1 MFSSKH
7 LIWTIAFGICFLIFE
22 WVVLP
27 NSLVDL
33 DVWVKH
39 IKHGSYFRL
48 LIVLGLSTF
57 ALVLFLA
64 FIYAALASSRVYQVI
79 YFSVFSF
86 LVATE
91 YGYYNAIGQFFEIH
105 EMEVALLATN
115 AEIIA
120 NAATIYFNYLALVP
134 ILGFGVLLLIAP
146 RVIERGFIPLSAI
159 ILSLGLFFFAT
170 TYLTKNTFYVHS
182 FNHAIRTIVTLPVI
196 WYLGTSNYT
205 PKSFHYY
212 TARATVDRVSQ
223 SQPENNIV
231 FIVDESVRSDHLS
244 LNGYAKPTA
253 RILEK
258 LNEQG
263 YIKNWGTAV
272 AGTTCST
279 TSNALMLTGLNDLP
293 DIDYKVF
300 KMPTIFQYAKAM
312 NYKTHYFDGQLSK
325 LWNGKPSD
333 RFDLG
338 SWTSAADLQKT
349 FNTDIKTTLKLPVA
363 SRRSLILQPETLFG
377 SASSAFTN
385 PIRVRT
391 LQLILV
397 FQRISLLPSM
407 RRVSTKRI

>member
-1 MFSSKH
+1 MVFSRAGKIKTYFFEEIFSSKL

-22 WVVLP
+22 WVALP

-33 DVWVKH
+33 DVWGKH

-120 NAATIYFNYLALVP
+120 NAATIYFSYLALVP

-196 WYLGTSNYT
+196 WYLEPVIT
-205 PKSFHYY
+205 
-212 TARATVDRVSQ
+212 RRR
-223 SQPENNIV
+223 V
-231 FIVDESVRSDHLS
+231 FITTRRALRSIGVVNRNPKTISFLS
-244 LNGYAKPTA
+244 L
-253 RILEK
+253 
-258 LNEQG
+258 
-263 YIKNWGTAV
+263 
-272 AGTTCST
+272 
-279 TSNALMLTGLNDLP
+279 
-293 DIDYKVF
+293 
-300 KMPTIFQYAKAM
+300 M
-312 NYKTHYFDGQLSK
+312 NLCAQ
-325 LWNGKPSD
+325 
-333 RFDLG
+333 
-338 SWTSAADLQKT
+338 
-349 FNTDIKTTLKLPVA
+349 I
-363 SRRSLILQPETLFG
+363 I
-377 SASSAFTN
+377 
-385 PIRVRT
+385 
-391 LQLILV
+391 
-397 FQRISLLPSM
+397 
-407 RRVSTKRI
+407 